1 MVPAGFVHEGWVMLK
16 TGAGGTEGWALIV
29 TITGDEIHV
38 LSADLLTRMV
48 C

>member
-1 MVPAGFVHEGWVMLK
+1 MLK